1 MIRKLRYYRFLPVFA
16 SIAAI
21 QIFHFYLP
29 VTASEIEKPVNKQEA
44 QNISQTS
51 QNDAISFSEE
61 MLGLFKDIERLIDGK
76 LTIGNP
82 PSGNEL
88 DAVIRLLD
96 DKTDTVTEAELK
108 RLISVE
114 HLDAVKRD
122 IGLRLT
128 GSYINNMKDGILED
142 ERSSFNNLAYL
153 GVEWELLR
161 DGYLQRKREKDR
173 FQGDVR
179 LNELLSQRSG
189 RDDALQRLYYK
200 TIYIFNIA
208 KMRKLRERLG
218 YLDKYIDT
226 ARQLYHYKLFAWEEV
241 VKLEQERATAGNM
254 LKNYLSFEKV
264 FYNQQDLRFPDAE
277 KELPVL
283 DINIVTLINEVRK
296 DDFYNRVL
304 EAEMGRKERI
314 DDPLLDINFRI
325 FARYYVD
332 NLLSSNGQDSLA
344 AGFYFKIPLSFRAKS
359 YEKLRA
365 LEGKIADLSL
375 GRKQD
380 GEIYQI
386 LDTYYEYQYKL
397 NDYLKLTYRK
407 GLIEERLRREGVK
420 RNYGDP
426 LYSPVQQ
433 MQLLDELYAV
443 DFETLDVKQ
452 QLYLKLIELYKLTAG
467 EDILKHVR
475 VVKEG
480 MEIKRY
486 KGERSAYIWSEGF
499 NEIDND
505 FLIMYIEQQEISD
518 IIISVGER
526 TNAGKLSSFI
536 KRVKSKGTKIHALI
550 GSNQLLR
557 RENRNRLAER
567 IGNASLTGFDG
578 VHLDIEPHVLPE
590 WKDRGEELLKEYL
603 DMLKAA
609 REIAT
614 EKKIALA
621 ASIPVFYPEKAL
633 KEMAELVDKVYIMAY
648 EMKDVQVFKRRVKEE
663 IEIFKDKA
671 VLALRTKDFSTRLEL
686 EEFLGKIIDAT
697 GISRVAV
704 HDIKGMVELDEKSA
718 MDTVDLPR

>member
-1 MIRKLRYYRFLPVFA
+1 
-16 SIAAI
+16 
-21 QIFHFYLP
+21 
-29 VTASEIEKPVNKQEA
+29 
-44 QNISQTS
+44 
-51 QNDAISFSEE
+51 

-88 DAVIRLLD
+88 DAVVRLID
-96 DKTDTVTEAELK
+96 GKTDTVTEAELK

-114 HLDAVKRD
+114 RLDAVKSD
-122 IGLRLT
+122 IGLKLT
-128 GSYINNMKDGILED
+128 GSYINNMKNGILDD
-142 ERSSFNNLAYL
+142 ERSSFNNSAYL

-161 DGYLQRKREKDR
+161 EGYLQRKREKDR

-189 RDDALQRLYYK
+189 RDEALQRLYYK

-208 KMRKLRERLG
+208 KMRKLRERLD
-218 YLDKYIDT
+218 YLDKYINT
-226 ARQLYHYKLFAWEEV
+226 ARQLYHYKLFAWEEI
-241 VKLEQERATAGNM
+241 VKLEQERVTAGNI

-264 FYNQQDLRFPDAE
+264 FSNQQDLKFPDAE

-283 DINIVTLINEVRK
+283 DISIVTLINEVRK

-304 EAEMGRKERI
+304 EAEMGRKVRI

-325 FARYYVD
+325 FARYYMD
-332 NLLSSNGQDSLA
+332 NLLSNNGQDSLA
-344 AGFYFKIPLSFRAKS
+344 AGFYFKIPLSFSGKS
-359 YEKLRA
+359 YEKLGT
-365 LEGKIADLSL
+365 LEGKLADLSL

-397 NDYLKLTYRK
+397 NDYLKLTYRR

-420 RNYGDP
+420 RSFGDH
-426 LYSPVQQ
+426 LYSPVHQ

-443 DFETLDVKQ
+443 EFEILEVKQ
-452 QLYLKLIELYKLTAG
+452 QLYLKLLELYRLTAG

-475 VVKEG
+475 VVKKG

-505 FLIMYIEQQEISD
+505 FLTMYIEQQEISD

-526 TNAGKLSSFI
+526 TNVGKLSSFI
-536 KRVKSKGTKIHALI
+536 ERIRSKGTKVQALI
-550 GSNQLLR
+550 GSNELLR
-557 RENRNRLAER
+557 LNNRDRLAER

-578 VHLDIEPHVLPE
+578 VHLDIEPHTLPE
-590 WKDRGEELLKEYL
+590 WKERREELLKEYL
-603 DMLKAA
+603 DMLKFV
-609 REIAT
+609 REITT

-621 ASIPVFYPEKAL
+621 ASIPVFYPENAL
-633 KEMAELVDKVYIMAY
+633 KEMAEVIDMAYIMAY
-648 EMKDVQVFKRRVKEE
+648 EIKDVQVFKNRVKEE

-671 VLALRTKDFSTRLEL
+671 TLALRTKDFSTRLEL
-686 EEFLGKIIDAT
+686 EEFLGKVIDTT
-697 GISRVAV
+697 GIPRVAV
-704 HDIKGMVELDEKSA
+704 HDIKGMVILDEKSA
-718 MDTVDLPR
+718 IDTVNLPR